1 MIYARPNL
9 NGNSPKD
16 FDTLAEDL
24 DRSVSDLYDAL
35 VSIRGTLLH
44 GRNYQTVRYP
54 LWSRQTDLEKVGE
67 LLETLVEYERLFLS
81 LKTISGEE
89 DV

>member
-16 FDTLAEDL
+16 FDTLADDL

-35 VSIRGTLLH
+35 VSIRGMLFH
-44 GRNYQTVRYP
+44 GRNYQTVSNP
-54 LWSRQTDLEKVGE
+54 VESRQADLEKVGE
-67 LLETLVEYERLFLS
+67 LLSLLPQYGGLFWS
-81 LKTISGEE
+81 LKTISGGE

>member
-16 FDTLAEDL
+16 FDTLADDL
-24 DRSVSDLYDAL
+24 DRSVSDLSDAL
-35 VSIRGTLLH
+35 VFIRGMLFH
-44 GRNYQTVRYP
+44 GRNYQTVSNP
-54 LWSRQTDLEKVGE
+54 VESRQADLEKVGE
-67 LLETLVEYERLFLS
+67 LLSLIPQYDGLFYS
-81 LKTISGEE
+81 LKAAMREK

>member
-16 FDTLAEDL
+16 FDTLAEGL
-24 DRSVSDLYDAL
+24 DRSVSDLSDAL
-35 VSIRGTLLH
+35 VSIRGTIFH
-44 GRNYQTVRYP
+44 GRNYQTVSNP
-54 LWSRQTDLEKVGE
+54 VESRQADLEKVDE
-67 LLETLVEYERLFLS
+67 LLSLLPQYEALFWS